1 MENVYMPRPG
11 GVPSGSMFANI
22 VDSIVNATVMRYCL
36 YHTTGHLPAAEMN
49 LGDDSFIIGGVM
61 NLKSISEVAEKKFG
75 MTVHP
80 DELFDN

>member
-1 MENVYMPRPG
+1 
-11 GVPSGSMFANI
+11 
-22 VDSIVNATVMRYCL
+22 MRYCL

-49 LGDDSFIIGGVM
+49 LGDDSIIGDGVM
-61 NLKSISEVAEKKFG
+61 NFKSISEVAQKKFG